1 MTLDVRHADLN
12 ALMGEARRIAADV
25 NTQYGA
31 LSVEQLN
38 WKPNA
43 EAWSIGQNLDH
54 IVTANATY
62 FATLADVAAGRKVA
76 HGWERVPVLPGVTGR
91 LMVWGLDPKA
101 ARKMTAPQVFQPSQT
116 DVPGDIVAT
125 FLQQQAELL
134 SYMERT
140 RSERALK
147 TVITSPASSFVT
159 YSVLDAY
166 RIIIVH
172 EQHHLVGVE
181 RLAHLPPFPPT
192 T

>member
-1 MTLDVRHADLN
+1 MSLDVRHADLN
-12 ALMGEARRIAADV
+12 ALMAEARRIADDV
-25 NTQYGA
+25 AAKYAT
-31 LSVEQLN
+31 LSSAQLN

-43 EAWSIGQNLDH
+43 DAWSIGQNFDH
-54 IVTANATY
+54 IVTANRTY
-62 FATLADVAAGRKVA
+62 FATLADVAAGKKTAR
-76 HGWERVPVLPGVTGR
+76 GWERVPLLPGVTGR

-125 FLQQQAELL
+125 FLRQQEELL
-134 SYMERT
+134 TTMRQT
-140 RSERALK
+140 QSERALK
-147 TVITSPASSFVT
+147 TVITSPASPLVT

-181 RLAHLPPFPPT
+181 RLATLPAFPT
-192 T
+192 A

>member
-1 MTLDVRHADLN
+1 MTLDVRHADVN
-12 ALMGEARRIAADV
+12 ALVEEARRIAEEAKAK
-25 NTQYGA
+25 YAA
-31 LSVEQLN
+31 LSPAQLN

-43 EAWSIGQNLDH
+43 DSWSVGQNFDH
-54 IVTANATY
+54 IVTANRTY
-62 FATLADVAAGRKVA
+62 FATLADVVAGRKA
-76 HGWERVPVLPGVTGR
+76 ARGWERVPLLPGVTGR

-101 ARKMTAPQVFQPSQT
+101 ARKMTAPKVFQPSQT

-125 FLQQQAELL
+125 FLRQQDELL
-134 SYMERT
+134 TLIGQT

-147 TVITSPASSFVT
+147 TVITSPASSLVT

-181 RLAHLPPFPPT
+181 RLHSLAEFPSV
-192 T
+192 